1 MSVPMHFG
9 QGFSLATGKASL
21 DRALIRKFHQYRYI
35 VTKCR
40 VGKGKHWGVMQV
52 DLEEGD
58 DGAQV
63 ARLPRFQQAV
73 FQGRRLRLY
82 TIALG
87 ALAALGL
94 VLGFFVGLFA
104 PQSLWSALLF
114 NQSAAL
120 LVLVAGFQSAGW
132 VAQWRTQAMNPV
144 ALVVDSDETDVP
156 KGWYERLL
164 DRISQ
169 GCLKLLRQIG
179 APTLWLGGWALLALL
194 CVEQA
199 WNLDLPPAALGIS
212 ATVGAAFA
220 LSLAFGL
227 LVLERQL
234 AQQNSTQW
242 PEAGALAQLT
252 RMTIIS
258 LILGA
263 SCLLFGNDTSVWP
276 VRLAV
281 LIGLLPGFVAFEL
294 LLRGVLSLF
303 SPRREQL
310 EPALLARSFGADMLR
325 WPPQPLLALQHE
337 LHNRFGIDLR
347 QIWAFTYMRRAFLPV
362 LGIVAFVGWTL
373 TGVHEIPLQGRG
385 IYERFG
391 KPVTVFGPGL
401 HAGLPWPLGR
411 VLAVENG
418 VVHEF
423 ATSVGEPSAPVR
435 LEPADGPAPMTAN
448 RLWDA
453 SHVNDKSQVIA
464 SSRADKQ
471 SFQIVNMDVRF
482 VYRIGLSDQA
492 ALAATYNSADVPTL
506 IRSTAS
512 RILVHDFASRTL
524 DGLLGEDR
532 VGLAEEIARA
542 VQADLQKLDSGVEIL
557 ATVVEAIHPPAGA
570 ANAYHGVQA
579 AQIGAQALIARERG
593 AAAEATNQAQL
604 QASIARDQAMATAC
618 EINATAKAADL
629 KFTAEHKA
637 YRSAG
642 QAFLLEQYFGQLS
655 QGLANA
661 RLLVLDHRLGGNN
674 NAPTIDLRTFTL
686 PAGPALSRKTAQPG
700 AAH

>member
-1 MSVPMHFG
+1 
-9 QGFSLATGKASL
+9 
-21 DRALIRKFHQYRYI
+21 
-35 VTKCR
+35 
-40 VGKGKHWGVMQV
+40 MQV
-52 DLEEGD
+52 DLDG
-58 DGAQV
+58 DGAQI
-63 ARLPRFQQAV
+63 AGLPRFQQAV
-73 FQGRRLRLY
+73 VQGRRLRQFA
-82 TIALG
+82 IGLG
-87 ALAALGL
+87 ALAATGL
-94 VLGFFVGLFA
+94 VLAFFVGLFA
-104 PQSLWSALLF
+104 PQSLWPALLV
-114 NQSAAL
+114 NQSAGL
-120 LVLVAGFQSAGW
+120 LVLGAGLQSAWW
-132 VAQWRTQAMNPV
+132 VAQWRARAMNPPVLVPV
-144 ALVVDSDETDVP
+144 ATADETIAAE
-156 KGWYERLL
+156 GWYERLL
-164 DRISQ
+164 ERISQ
-169 GCLKLLRQIG
+169 RWLRLLGQIG
-179 APTLWLGGWALLALL
+179 APTLWLGGWALLTLYSI
-194 CVEQA
+194 EQI
-199 WNLDLPPAALGIS
+199 WNLALPPAALGLS
-212 ATVGAAFA
+212 ASVGAA
-220 LSLAFGL
+220 LSLLLAFGL

-234 AQQNSTQW
+234 AQENVAQW
-242 PEAGALAQLT
+242 PEAGSLAQLT
-252 RMTIIS
+252 RVAIIGLVLS
-258 LILGA
+258 AL
-263 SCLLFGNDTSVWP
+263 CLLFASETAVWP

-281 LIGLLPGFVAFEL
+281 LIGLLPGLVAVEL
-294 LLRGVLSLF
+294 LLRAVLSLF

-310 EPALLARSFGADMLR
+310 EPTLLARSFVADMLR

-362 LGIVAFVGWTL
+362 LAVVVIVGWLL
-373 TGVHEIPLQGRG
+373 TGIHEIPLQGRG

-391 KPVTVFGPGL
+391 KPVEVFGPGL

-411 VLAVENG
+411 VLSVENG
-418 VVHEF
+418 VVHEL
-423 ATSVGEPSAPVR
+423 ATSVGETSAPVEA
-435 LEPADGPAPMTAN
+435 EPAEGPAPIIAN

-532 VGLAEEIARA
+532 VGLAEDIGRA

-579 AQIGAQALIARERG
+579 AQIGAQALISRERG

-604 QASIARDQAMATAC
+604 QASIARDQATASAH
-618 EINATAKAADL
+618 EINSNAQAADL
-629 KFTAEHKA
+629 KFAAERKA
-637 YRSAG
+637 FSSAG
-642 QAFLLEQYFGQLS
+642 QAFVLEQYLSQLT

-661 RLLVLDHRLGGNN
+661 KLLVLDHRLGGSS

-686 PAGPALSRKTAQPG
+686 PADPAPSRNTAQPG
-700 AAH
+700 ASH

>member
-1 MSVPMHFG
+1 
-9 QGFSLATGKASL
+9 
-21 DRALIRKFHQYRYI
+21 
-35 VTKCR
+35 
-40 VGKGKHWGVMQV
+40 MQV
-52 DLEEGD
+52 DLDVE
-58 DGAQV
+58 GAQV
-63 ARLPRFQQAV
+63 AELPRFQQAV
-73 FQGRRLRLY
+73 FQGRRLRLFA
-82 TIALG
+82 IG
-87 ALAALGL
+87 FGVLAAVGL
-94 VLGFFVGLFA
+94 MLGFFVGLFA
-104 PQSLWSALLF
+104 PQSLWPAMLF

-120 LVLVAGFQSAGW
+120 LVLVAGLQSAWW
-132 VAQWRTQAMNPV
+132 VTQWRARAMSPVLPVVVEQAAEAP
-144 ALVVDSDETDVP
+144 A
-156 KGWYERLL
+156 GWYERLL
-164 DRISQ
+164 DRMGQRWLNLI
-169 GCLKLLRQIG
+169 KQIG
-179 APTLWLGGWALLALL
+179 APTLWLGGWALVVLL
-194 CVEQA
+194 SVKQV
-199 WNLDLPPAALGIS
+199 WNLGLPPAALGLS
-212 ATVGAAFA
+212 ATVGAALA
-220 LSLAFGL
+220 LLLAFGL

-234 AQQNSTQW
+234 AQENTAAW
-242 PEAGALAQLT
+242 PEAGALAQLS
-252 RMTIIS
+252 RVAIIS
-258 LILGA
+258 LVLGA
-263 SCLLFGNDTSVWP
+263 LCLLFGSEASVWP

-281 LIGLLPGFVAFEL
+281 MIGLLPGLVAVEL
-294 LLRGVLSLF
+294 LLRAVLSLF
-303 SPRREQL
+303 SPRREQI
-310 EPALLARSFGADMLR
+310 EPTLLARSFVADMLR

-362 LGIVAFVGWTL
+362 LAVVAIVGWSL
-373 TGVHEIPLQGRG
+373 TGIHEIPLQGRG

-391 KPVTVFGPGL
+391 KPVAVFGPGL

-411 VLAVENG
+411 VLSVENG
-418 VVHEF
+418 VVHEL
-423 ATSVGEPSAPVR
+423 ATSVGDASAPIQVA
-435 LEPADGPAPMTAN
+435 PAEGPAPITAN

-506 IRSTAS
+506 IRSTAG

-532 VGLAEEIARA
+532 VGLAEEIGRA
-542 VQADLQKLDSGVEIL
+542 VQADLLKLDSGVEIL

-579 AQIGAQALIARERG
+579 AQIGAQALISRERG

-604 QASIARDQAMATAC
+604 QASIARDQATASAR
-618 EINATAKAADL
+618 EINASAQATDL
-629 KFTAEHKA
+629 KFSAEQKA
-637 YRSAG
+637 YASAG
-642 QAFLLEQYFGQLS
+642 QAFVLEQYLSQLS

-661 RLLVLDHRLGGNN
+661 KLLILDHRLGGSS

-686 PAGPALSRKTAQPG
+686 PVDPAPSRQTAQPG

>member
-1 MSVPMHFG
+1 
-9 QGFSLATGKASL
+9 
-21 DRALIRKFHQYRYI
+21 
-35 VTKCR
+35 
-40 VGKGKHWGVMQV
+40 MQV

-58 DGAQV
+58 GAQ
-63 ARLPRFQQAV
+63 AAGLPRFQQAV
-73 FQGRRLRLY
+73 FQGRRLRLL
-82 TIALG
+82 AVGLG
-87 ALAALGL
+87 ALAAMGL

-104 PQSLWSALLF
+104 PQSLWPALLF

-120 LVLVAGFQSAGW
+120 LVLVAGLQSAWW
-132 VAQWRTQAMNPV
+132 VTQWRAQAMNPLASVV
-144 ALVVDSDETDVP
+144 AADEPEEPV
-156 KGWYERLL
+156 GWYERLL
-164 DRISQ
+164 ERISQ
-169 GCLKLLRQIG
+169 RWLKLLRQIG
-179 APTLWLGGWALLALL
+179 APTLWLAGWALLALL

-199 WNLDLPPAALGIS
+199 WTFAFPSAALGMS
-212 ATVGAAFA
+212 ATVGAVMG
-220 LSLAFGL
+220 LLLAFGL

-234 AQQNSTQW
+234 AQENTAQW

-252 RMTIIS
+252 RVAIIS
-258 LILGA
+258 LILGGF
-263 SCLLFGNDTSVWP
+263 CLLFGSETSVWP

-294 LLRGVLSLF
+294 LLRAVLSLF

-310 EPALLARSFGADMLR
+310 EPALLARSFVADMLR
-325 WPPQPLLALQHE
+325 WPPQPLQALQQE

-347 QIWAFTYMRRAFLPV
+347 QIWAFTYMRRALLPV
-362 LGIVAFVGWTL
+362 LGVVGIVGWVL

-411 VLAVENG
+411 VLSVENG
-418 VVHEF
+418 VVHEL
-423 ATSVGEPSAPVR
+423 ATSVGETSAPVQAD
-435 LEPADGPAPMTAN
+435 PAEGPAPITAN

-492 ALAATYNSADVPTL
+492 ALAATYNNADVPTL

-512 RILVHDFASRTL
+512 RVLVHDFASRTL

-532 VGLAEEIARA
+532 VGLAGEIGRA

-604 QASIARDQAMATAC
+604 QASIARDQATATAH
-618 EINATAKAADL
+618 EINATAKAGEL
-629 KFTAEHKA
+629 KFSAEKKA
-637 YRSAG
+637 YANAG
-642 QAFLLEQYFGQLS
+642 QAFVLEQYLGQLS
-655 QGLANA
+655 QGLASA
-661 RLLVLDHRLGGNN
+661 RLLVLDHRLGGSS

-686 PAGPALSRKTAQPG
+686 PADPASSRKTAQPG
-700 AAH
+700 VAN

>member
-1 MSVPMHFG
+1 
-9 QGFSLATGKASL
+9 
-21 DRALIRKFHQYRYI
+21 
-35 VTKCR
+35 
-40 VGKGKHWGVMQV
+40 MQV
-52 DLEEGD
+52 DLDVEE
-58 DGAQV
+58 AQI
-63 ARLPRFQQAV
+63 AGLPRFQQAV
-73 FQGRRLRLY
+73 FQGRRLRQFA
-82 TIALG
+82 IGFG
-87 ALAALGL
+87 ALAAMGL

-104 PQSLWSALLF
+104 SQSLWPALLF

-120 LVLVAGFQSAGW
+120 LVLVAGFQSAWW
-132 VAQWRTQAMNPV
+132 VTQWRARALSPV
-144 ALVVDSDETDVP
+144 MPAVVVEEIESPV
-156 KGWYERLL
+156 GWYERLL
-164 DRISQ
+164 VRIGQ
-169 GCLKLLRQIG
+169 RWLTTLKQIG

-194 CVEQA
+194 CIEQV
-199 WNLDLPPAALGIS
+199 WNLGLPPAALGLS
-212 ATVGAAFA
+212 ATVGAALA
-220 LSLAFGL
+220 LLLAFGL

-234 AQQNSTQW
+234 AQENPAQW
-242 PEAGALAQLT
+242 PEAGALSQLA
-252 RMTIIS
+252 RVTIIS
-258 LILGA
+258 LVLGA
-263 SCLLFGNDTSVWP
+263 LCLLFGNETSIWP

-281 LIGLLPGFVAFEL
+281 LIGLLPGLVAVEL
-294 LLRGVLSLF
+294 LLRVVLSLF

-310 EPALLARSFGADMLR
+310 EPAMLARSFVADMLR

-362 LGIVAFVGWTL
+362 LAVVVLVGWSL
-373 TGVHEIPLQGRG
+373 TGLHEIPLQGRG

-411 VLAVENG
+411 VLSVENG
-418 VVHEF
+418 VVHEL
-423 ATSVGEPSAPVR
+423 ATSVGETSAPVQVD
-435 LEPADGPAPMTAN
+435 PAEGPAPITAN

-464 SSRADKQ
+464 SSRAEKQ

-482 VYRIGLSDQA
+482 VYRIGLTDQA

-532 VGLAEEIARA
+532 VGLAEEIGRA
-542 VQADLQKLDSGVEIL
+542 VQGDLEKLDSGVEIL

-579 AQIGAQALIARERG
+579 AQIGVQALIARERG

-604 QASIARDQAMATAC
+604 QASIARDQATASAR
-618 EINATAKAADL
+618 EINAVAQAADL
-629 KFTAEHKA
+629 KFTAERKA
-637 YRSAG
+637 YISAG
-642 QAFLLEQYFGQLS
+642 QAFVLEQYLSQLS

-661 RLLVLDHRLGGNN
+661 RLLVLDHRLGGSN

-686 PAGPALSRKTAQPG
+686 PADPAPSRQTAQPG
-700 AAH
+700 AAN

>member
-1 MSVPMHFG
+1 M
-9 QGFSLATGKASL
+9 QIDL
-21 DRALIRKFHQYRYI
+21 DS
-35 VTKCR
+35 
-40 VGKGKHWGVMQV
+40 
-52 DLEEGD
+52 
-58 DGAQV
+58 DGAQI
-63 ARLPRFQQAV
+63 AGLPRFQQAV
-73 FQGRRLRLY
+73 VQGRRLRQFA
-82 TIALG
+82 IGLG
-87 ALAALGL
+87 ALAGSGL
-94 VLGFFVGLFA
+94 VLAFFVGLFA
-104 PQSLWSALLF
+104 PQSLWPALLV
-114 NQSAAL
+114 NQSAGL
-120 LVLVAGFQSAGW
+120 LVLVAGLHSTWW
-132 VAQWRTQAMNPV
+132 VTQWRAQAMNPAVLVPVVV
-144 ALVVDSDETDVP
+144 AEEVVVAE
-156 KGWYERLL
+156 GWYERLL

-169 GCLKLLRQIG
+169 RWLRLLGQIG
-179 APTLWLGGWALLALL
+179 APTLWLGGWALLTLYSI
-194 CVEQA
+194 EQV
-199 WNLDLPPAALGIS
+199 WNLTLPPAALGLS
-212 ATVGAAFA
+212 ASVGAT
-220 LSLAFGL
+220 LSLLLAFGL

-234 AQQNSTQW
+234 AQENVAQW
-242 PEAGALAQLT
+242 PEAGPLAQLT
-252 RMTIIS
+252 RVAIICLVLS
-258 LILGA
+258 AL
-263 SCLLFGNDTSVWP
+263 CLLFGSETSVWP

-281 LIGLLPGFVAFEL
+281 LIGLLPGLVAVEL
-294 LLRGVLSLF
+294 LLRAVLSLF

-310 EPALLARSFGADMLR
+310 EPALLARSFVADMLR

-362 LGIVAFVGWTL
+362 LVVVTIVGWSL
-373 TGVHEIPLQGRG
+373 TGIHEIALQGRG

-391 KPVTVFGPGL
+391 KPVEVFGPGL

-411 VLAVENG
+411 VLSVENG
-418 VVHEF
+418 VVHEL
-423 ATSVGEPSAPVR
+423 ATSVGETSAPVAA
-435 LEPADGPAPMTAN
+435 EPAEGPAPAIAN

-532 VGLAEEIARA
+532 VGLAEEIGRA

-579 AQIGAQALIARERG
+579 AQIGAQALISRERG

-604 QASIARDQAMATAC
+604 QASIAHDQATASAH
-618 EINATAKAADL
+618 EINSTAQAADL
-629 KFTAEHKA
+629 KFAAERKA
-637 YRSAG
+637 YSSAG
-642 QAFLLEQYFGQLS
+642 QAFVLEQYLSQLT

-661 RLLVLDHRLGGNN
+661 KLLVLDHRLGGSS

-686 PAGPALSRKTAQPG
+686 PADPAPPRNTVQPG
-700 AAH
+700 AVH

>member
-1 MSVPMHFG
+1 MRQWAIG
-9 QGFSLATGKASL
+9 
-21 DRALIRKFHQYRYI
+21 
-35 VTKCR
+35 
-40 VGKGKHWGVMQV
+40 
-52 DLEEGD
+52 
-58 DGAQV
+58 
-63 ARLPRFQQAV
+63 
-73 FQGRRLRLY
+73 
-82 TIALG
+82 LG
-87 ALAALGL
+87 ALAAAGL
-94 VLGFFVGLFA
+94 VLAFFVGLFA
-104 PQSLWSALLF
+104 PQSLWPALLV
-114 NQSAAL
+114 NQSAGL
-120 LVLVAGFQSAGW
+120 LVLVAGLQSAWW
-132 VAQWRTQAMNPV
+132 VTQWRARAMNPA
-144 ALVVDSDETDVP
+144 ALVPVAITEEVVVAE
-156 KGWYERLL
+156 GWYERLL
-164 DRISQ
+164 DGISQ
-169 GCLKLLRQIG
+169 RWLRLLGQIG
-179 APTLWLGGWALLALL
+179 APTLWLGGWALLSLYSI
-194 CVEQA
+194 EQV
-199 WNLDLPPAALGIS
+199 WNLALPPAALGLS
-212 ATVGAAFA
+212 ASVGAA
-220 LSLAFGL
+220 LSLLLAFGL

-234 AQQNSTQW
+234 AQENVAQW
-242 PEAGALAQLT
+242 PEAGSLAQLT
-252 RMTIIS
+252 RVAIIGLVLS
-258 LILGA
+258 AL
-263 SCLLFGNDTSVWP
+263 CLLFGSETAVWP

-281 LIGLLPGFVAFEL
+281 LIGLLPGLVAIEL
-294 LLRGVLSLF
+294 LLRAVLSLF

-310 EPALLARSFGADMLR
+310 EPTLLARSFVADMLR

-362 LGIVAFVGWTL
+362 LAVVVIVGWLL
-373 TGVHEIPLQGRG
+373 TGIHEIPLQGRG

-391 KPVTVFGPGL
+391 KPVEVFGPGL

-411 VLAVENG
+411 VLSVENG
-418 VVHEF
+418 VVHEL
-423 ATSVGEPSAPVR
+423 ATSVGETSAPVEA
-435 LEPADGPAPMTAN
+435 EPAEGPAPAIAN

-532 VGLAEEIARA
+532 VGLSEEIGRA

-579 AQIGAQALIARERG
+579 AQIGAQALISRERG

-604 QASIARDQAMATAC
+604 QASIARDQATASAH
-618 EINATAKAADL
+618 EINSSAQAADL
-629 KFTAEHKA
+629 KFAAERKA
-637 YRSAG
+637 YSSAG
-642 QAFLLEQYFGQLS
+642 QAFVLEQYLSQLT

-661 RLLVLDHRLGGNN
+661 KLLVLDHRLGGSS

-686 PAGPALSRKTAQPG
+686 PADPAPSRNTAQPG

>member
-1 MSVPMHFG
+1 MSNG
-9 QGFSLATGKASL
+9 
-21 DRALIRKFHQYRYI
+21 
-35 VTKCR
+35 
-40 VGKGKHWGVMQV
+40 WGGMQV
-52 DLEEGD
+52 DLDG
-58 DGAQV
+58 DGAQI
-63 ARLPRFQQAV
+63 AGLPRFQQAV
-73 FQGRRLRLY
+73 VQGRRLRQWA
-82 TIALG
+82 IGLG
-87 ALAALGL
+87 ALAAAGL
-94 VLGFFVGLFA
+94 VLAFFVGLFA
-104 PQSLWSALLF
+104 PQSLWPALLV
-114 NQSAAL
+114 NQSAGL
-120 LVLVAGFQSAGW
+120 LVLVAGLQSAWW
-132 VAQWRTQAMNPV
+132 VTQWRARAMNPA
-144 ALVVDSDETDVP
+144 ALVPVAITEEVVVAE
-156 KGWYERLL
+156 GWYERLL
-164 DRISQ
+164 DGISQ
-169 GCLKLLRQIG
+169 RWLRLLGQIG
-179 APTLWLGGWALLALL
+179 APTLWLGGWALLSLYSI
-194 CVEQA
+194 EQV
-199 WNLDLPPAALGIS
+199 WNLALPPAALGLS
-212 ATVGAAFA
+212 ASVGAA
-220 LSLAFGL
+220 LSLLLAFGL

-234 AQQNSTQW
+234 AQENVAQW
-242 PEAGALAQLT
+242 PEAGSLAQLA
-252 RMTIIS
+252 RVAIIGLVLS
-258 LILGA
+258 AL
-263 SCLLFGNDTSVWP
+263 CLLFGSETAVWP

-281 LIGLLPGFVAFEL
+281 LIGLLPGLVAIEL
-294 LLRGVLSLF
+294 LLRAVLSLF

-310 EPALLARSFGADMLR
+310 EPTLLARSFVADMLR

-362 LGIVAFVGWTL
+362 LAVVAIVGWSL
-373 TGVHEIPLQGRG
+373 TGIHEIPLQGRG

-391 KPVTVFGPGL
+391 KPVEVFGPGL

-411 VLAVENG
+411 VLSVENG
-418 VVHEF
+418 VVHEL
-423 ATSVGEPSAPVR
+423 ATSVGEASAPVAA
-435 LEPADGPAPMTAN
+435 EPAEGPAPAIAN

-532 VGLAEEIARA
+532 VGLSEEIGRA
-542 VQADLQKLDSGVEIL
+542 VQADLRKLDSGVEIL

-579 AQIGAQALIARERG
+579 AQIGAQALISRERG

-604 QASIARDQAMATAC
+604 QASIARDQATASAH
-618 EINATAKAADL
+618 EINSSAQAADL
-629 KFTAEHKA
+629 KFAAERKA
-637 YRSAG
+637 YSSAG
-642 QAFLLEQYFGQLS
+642 QAFVLEQYLSQLT

-661 RLLVLDHRLGGNN
+661 KLLVLDHRLGGSS

-686 PAGPALSRKTAQPG
+686 PADPAPSRNTAQPG

>member
-1 MSVPMHFG
+1 
-9 QGFSLATGKASL
+9 
-21 DRALIRKFHQYRYI
+21 
-35 VTKCR
+35 
-40 VGKGKHWGVMQV
+40 MQV
-52 DLEEGD
+52 DLD
-58 DGAQV
+58 DEGAQ
-63 ARLPRFQQAV
+63 AAGLPRFQQAV
-73 FQGRRLRLY
+73 FQGRRLRLFA
-82 TIALG
+82 IGLG
-87 ALAALGL
+87 ALAAMGL
-94 VLGFFVGLFA
+94 VSGFFVGLFA
-104 PQSLWSALLF
+104 PQSLWPALLF

-120 LVLVAGFQSAGW
+120 LVLVAGLQSAWW
-132 VAQWRTQAMNPV
+132 VTQWRARAMSPL
-144 ALVVDSDETDVP
+144 APLVVASEEAEAP
-156 KGWYERLL
+156 LGWYERLL
-164 DRISQ
+164 ERISQ
-169 GCLKLLRQIG
+169 RWLNLLRHIG
-179 APTLWLGGWALLALL
+179 TPTLWLGGWALLALL
-194 CVEQA
+194 SVEQA
-199 WNLDLPPAALGIS
+199 WNLDLPPAALGMS
-212 ATVGAAFA
+212 ATVGAALA
-220 LSLAFGL
+220 LLLAFGL

-234 AQQNSTQW
+234 TQEGSAQW

-252 RMTIIS
+252 RVAIIS

-263 SCLLFGNDTSVWP
+263 LCLLFGNETSVWP
-276 VRLAV
+276 IRLAV
-281 LIGLLPGFVAFEL
+281 LIGLLPGLVAFEL
-294 LLRGVLSLF
+294 LLRAVLSLF
-303 SPRREQL
+303 SPRRDRL
-310 EPALLARSFGADMLR
+310 EPALLARSFVADLLR

-362 LGIVAFVGWTL
+362 LGVVAIVGWSL

-391 KPVTVFGPGL
+391 KPVAVFGPGL

-411 VLAVENG
+411 VISVENG
-418 VVHEF
+418 VVHEL
-423 ATSVGEPSAPVR
+423 ATSVGETSAPVQAD
-435 LEPADGPAPMTAN
+435 PAEGPAPITAN

-482 VYRIGLSDQA
+482 VYRIGLDDQA

-532 VGLAEEIARA
+532 VGLAEEIGRA
-542 VQADLQKLDSGVEIL
+542 VQADLKKLDSGVEIL

-604 QASIARDQAMATAC
+604 QASMARDQATANAR

-629 KFTAEHKA
+629 KFAAEKKA
-637 YRSAG
+637 YASVG
-642 QAFLLEQYFGQLS
+642 QAFVLEQYLGQLS

-661 RLLVLDHRLGGNN
+661 RLLVLDHRLGGSS

-686 PAGPALSRKTAQPG
+686 PADPASSRQSSQPG

>member
-1 MSVPMHFG
+1 
-9 QGFSLATGKASL
+9 
-21 DRALIRKFHQYRYI
+21 
-35 VTKCR
+35 
-40 VGKGKHWGVMQV
+40 MQV
-52 DLEEGD
+52 DLDG
-58 DGAQV
+58 DGAQI
-63 ARLPRFQQAV
+63 AALPRFQQAV
-73 FQGRRLRLY
+73 VQGRRLRQ
-82 TIALG
+82 IAIGLG
-87 ALAALGL
+87 ALAAAGW
-94 VLGFFVGLFA
+94 VLAFFVGLFA
-104 PQSLWSALLF
+104 PQSLWAALLV
-114 NQSAAL
+114 NQSAGL
-120 LVLVAGFQSAGW
+120 LVLVAGLQSAWW
-132 VAQWRTQAMNPV
+132 VTQWRARAMNPAV
-144 ALVVDSDETDVP
+144 WVPVSMAEEVVSTE
-156 KGWYERLL
+156 GWYERLL

-169 GCLKLLRQIG
+169 RWWRLLGQIG
-179 APTLWLGGWALLALL
+179 APTLWLGGWALLTLYSI
-194 CVEQA
+194 EQV
-199 WNLDLPPAALGIS
+199 WNLALPPAALGLS
-212 ATVGAAFA
+212 ASVGAA
-220 LSLAFGL
+220 LSLLLAFGL

-234 AQQNSTQW
+234 AQENVAQW
-242 PEAGALAQLT
+242 PEAGPLAQLT
-252 RMTIIS
+252 RVAIICLVLS
-258 LILGA
+258 AL
-263 SCLLFGNDTSVWP
+263 CLLFGNETSVWP

-281 LIGLLPGFVAFEL
+281 LIGLLPGLVAVEL
-294 LLRGVLSLF
+294 LLRAVLSLF

-310 EPALLARSFGADMLR
+310 EPALLARSFIADMLR

-337 LHNRFGIDLR
+337 IHNRFGIDLR

-362 LGIVAFVGWTL
+362 LAVVTIVGWSL
-373 TGVHEIPLQGRG
+373 TGIHEIALQGRG

-391 KPVTVFGPGL
+391 KPVEVFGPGL

-411 VLAVENG
+411 VLSVENG
-418 VVHEF
+418 VVHEL
-423 ATSVGEPSAPVR
+423 ATSVGETSAPIAA
-435 LEPADGPAPMTAN
+435 EPAEGPAPAIAN

-532 VGLAEEIARA
+532 VGLAEEIGRA

-579 AQIGAQALIARERG
+579 AQIGAQALISRERG

-604 QASIARDQAMATAC
+604 QASIAHDQATARAH
-618 EINATAKAADL
+618 EINSTAQAADL
-629 KFTAEHKA
+629 KFAAERKA
-637 YRSAG
+637 YSSAG
-642 QAFLLEQYFGQLS
+642 QAFVLEQYFSQLT

-661 RLLVLDHRLGGNN
+661 KLLVLDHRLGGSS

-686 PAGPALSRKTAQPG
+686 PADPTPSRNSAQPG
-700 AAH
+700 AVH

>member
-1 MSVPMHFG
+1 
-9 QGFSLATGKASL
+9 
-21 DRALIRKFHQYRYI
+21 
-35 VTKCR
+35 
-40 VGKGKHWGVMQV
+40 MQV
-52 DLEEGD
+52 DLDG
-58 DGAQV
+58 DGAQI
-63 ARLPRFQQAV
+63 AALPRFQQAV
-73 FQGRRLRLY
+73 VQGRRLRQ
-82 TIALG
+82 IAIGLG
-87 ALAALGL
+87 ALAAAGW
-94 VLGFFVGLFA
+94 VLAFFVGLFA
-104 PQSLWSALLF
+104 PQSLWAALLV

-120 LVLVAGFQSAGW
+120 LVLVAGLQSAWW
-132 VAQWRTQAMNPV
+132 VTQWRARAMNPAV
-144 ALVVDSDETDVP
+144 LVPVSMAEEVVSTE
-156 KGWYERLL
+156 GWYERLL

-169 GCLKLLRQIG
+169 RWWRLLGQIG
-179 APTLWLGGWALLALL
+179 APTLWLGGWALLTLYSI
-194 CVEQA
+194 EQV
-199 WNLDLPPAALGIS
+199 WNLALPPAALGLS
-212 ATVGAAFA
+212 ASVGAA
-220 LSLAFGL
+220 LSLLLAFGL

-234 AQQNSTQW
+234 AQENVAQW
-242 PEAGALAQLT
+242 PEAGPLAQLT
-252 RMTIIS
+252 RVAIICLVLS
-258 LILGA
+258 AL
-263 SCLLFGNDTSVWP
+263 CLLFGNETSVWP

-281 LIGLLPGFVAFEL
+281 LIGLLPGLVAVEL
-294 LLRGVLSLF
+294 LLRAVLSLF

-310 EPALLARSFGADMLR
+310 EPALLARSFIADMLR

-337 LHNRFGIDLR
+337 IHNRFGIDLR

-362 LGIVAFVGWTL
+362 LAVVTIVGWSL
-373 TGVHEIPLQGRG
+373 TGIHEIALQGRG

-391 KPVTVFGPGL
+391 KPVEVFGPGL

-411 VLAVENG
+411 VLSVENG
-418 VVHEF
+418 VVHEL
-423 ATSVGEPSAPVR
+423 ATSVSETSAPIAA
-435 LEPADGPAPMTAN
+435 EPAEGPAPAIAN

-532 VGLAEEIARA
+532 VGLAEEIGRA

-579 AQIGAQALIARERG
+579 AQIGAQALISRERG

-604 QASIARDQAMATAC
+604 QASIARDQATARAH
-618 EINATAKAADL
+618 EINSTAQAADL
-629 KFTAEHKA
+629 KFAAERKA
-637 YRSAG
+637 YASAG
-642 QAFLLEQYFGQLS
+642 QAFVLEQYFSQLT

-661 RLLVLDHRLGGNN
+661 KLLVLDHRLGGSS

-686 PAGPALSRKTAQPG
+686 PADPAPSRNSAQPG
-700 AAH
+700 AVL